1 MGLFV
6 SCFCSVKKIKS
17 LSIGPIDDFMA
28 VVIALAR
35 KADEALVRITES
47 LMLSECF
54 KAISAMDTLIY
65 KQELSWNESIKVI
78 NSQQSIHDDNVL
90 LALNEL

>member
-17 LSIGPIDDFMA
+17 LSTGPIDDFMA

-35 KADEALVRITES
+35 KDDEALVRITES
-47 LMLSECF
+47 LMLSGCF
-54 KAISAMDTLIY
+54 KAVSAMDTLIY
-65 KQELSWNESIKVI
+65 KQEVSWNESIKVI
-78 NSQQSIHDDNVL
+78 NSQQSSHDDDVL
-90 LALNEL
+90 LALNDL